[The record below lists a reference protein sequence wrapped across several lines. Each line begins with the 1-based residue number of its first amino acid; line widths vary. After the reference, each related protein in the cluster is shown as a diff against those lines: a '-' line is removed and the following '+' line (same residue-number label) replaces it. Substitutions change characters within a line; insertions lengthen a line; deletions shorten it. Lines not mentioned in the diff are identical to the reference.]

1 MTTDFVRTW
10 KSSVLPKKQRKYI
23 SNAPLHIR
31 HRFIHAHLSK
41 ELRQRYGRRNF
52 SVRVGDRVKVMRGQ
66 FAGKTDKVTRVDLKN
81 SRIYIEGIELI
92 KKDGN
97 KVFCS
102 VHPSK
107 LMLVELLLD
116 DKRRVDSLKREPQK
130 KNQKAI
136 KAEPKKESKAPAG
149 ASSVGKSNLI
159 TSMKENSMKE
169 NPKSKKSGGQAKNG

>member
-1 MTTDFVRTW
+1 MTTDFVTTW
-10 KSSVLPKKQRKYI
+10 KSSVLPNKQRKYI

-41 ELRQRYGRRNF
+41 ELRQKYGRRNF

-66 FAGKTDKVTRVDLKN
+66 FAGKINKITRVDLKN
-81 SRIYIEGIELI
+81 SKVYIEGIELI

-97 KVFCS
+97 KVFCP

-116 DKRRVDSLKREPQK
+116 DKRRAGSLKKEPQK

-136 KAEPKKESKAPAG
+136 KPESKKEQKA
-149 ASSVGKSNLI
+149 SV
-159 TSMKENSMKE
+159 TSVKE
-169 NPKSKKSGGQAKNG
+169 NPKSERSGGQAKNG